1 MLNTLD
7 YIILG
12 LTAFFFI
19 LGIIKGFLKQLFSF
33 LGMIIVFTCG
43 SILTPYAQE
52 WLSGVIPD
60 ESLRSVVAMVA
71 SYLVLFIVWALL
83 TALIIKLLTKIKII
97 GFLNRVLGG
106 LLGIATIYVICAVVF
121 ALVLSTNESFLPTIK
136 NLLNQRRVP
145 QLDCQQHVCG
155 GQKPNWGNDCQGNY
169 RQNRRN
175 HAVHAVRNACGTA
188 CARYVDDVTCG
199 GHRKTFAGKCRFRLE
214 AALFTQTT
222 CGIVCVLRLL
232 RNVTCKHYWQTSSR
246 YLALIF
252 VRYDVTVRLFNR
264 RQCKIGLFDLSTN

>member
-12 LTAFFFI
+12 LTTFFFI

-136 NLLNQRRVP
+136 NLLNP
-145 QLDCQQHVCG
+145 LING
-155 GQKPNWGNDCQGNY
+155 ESPSWIANNMF
-169 RQNRRN
+169 
-175 HAVHAVRNACGTA
+175 A
-188 CARYVDDVTCG
+188 
-199 GHRKTFAGKCRFRLE
+199 AGKNPIGE
-214 AALFTQTT
+214 MIVKAIIDKIGEIMPSTPSETPAAL
-222 CGIVCVLRLL
+222 
-232 RNVTCKHYWQTSSR
+232 
-246 YLALIF
+246 LAL
-252 VRYDVTVRLFNR
+252 
-264 RQCKIGLFDLSTN
+264 GMSMM